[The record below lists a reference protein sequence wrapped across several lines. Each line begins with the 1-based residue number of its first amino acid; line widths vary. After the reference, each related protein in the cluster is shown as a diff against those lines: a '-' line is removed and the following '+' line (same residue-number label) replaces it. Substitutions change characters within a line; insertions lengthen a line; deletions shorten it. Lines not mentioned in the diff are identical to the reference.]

1 MIYGIGT
8 DIVKIARIKELYEN
22 YDEKFINKIL
32 SAEELDIFHGFPL
45 KRRRISYLAKRFAA
59 KEAFVK
65 ALGTGFRDDINFTSI
80 SVYNNKLGR
89 PNLELKENIKSYLP
103 KNSKYYISLSDEED
117 LVMAVVIIEV

>member
-22 YDEKFINKIL
+22 YDEKFVNKIL
-32 SAEELDIFHGFPL
+32 SEKELDIFHGFPL
-45 KRRRISYLAKRFAA
+45 KRRRIAYLTKRFAA

-65 ALGTGFRDDINFTSI
+65 ALGTGFRDDINFASI

>member
-22 YDEKFINKIL
+22 YDEKFVNKIL
-32 SAEELDIFHGFPL
+32 SEKELDIFHGFPL
-45 KRRRISYLAKRFAA
+45 KRRRIAYLTKRFAA

-65 ALGTGFRDDINFTSI
+65 ALGTGFRDDINFASI

-89 PNLELKENIKSYLP
+89 PNLELKENLIL
-103 KNSKYYISLSDEED
+103 
-117 LVMAVVIIEV
+117 

>member
-22 YDEKFINKIL
+22 YGEKFVNKIL
-32 SAEELDIFHGFPL
+32 SEKELDIFHGFPL
-45 KRRRISYLAKRFAA
+45 KRRRIAYLAKRFAA

-65 ALGTGFRDDINFTSI
+65 ALGTGFRDDINFASI

>member
-45 KRRRISYLAKRFAA
+45 RRRRISYLAKRFAA

>member
-22 YDEKFINKIL
+22 YDEKFVNKIL
-32 SAEELDIFHGFPL
+32 SEKELDIFHGFPL
-45 KRRRISYLAKRFAA
+45 KRRRVAYLAKRFAA

-65 ALGTGFRDDINFTSI
+65 ALGTGFRDDINFSSI